1 MKARAGSMRLVEAAR
16 PVFARHETFHPRY
29 GWFRKA
35 YAAAARDPGI
45 FSHEDA
51 PTEIGVG
58 KNMVRSIRFWGLA
71 AKLIVE
77 DHRSADRR
85 APSFVPTRFGHALF
99 GPSGWDRFMEDPG
112 TLWLLHWR
120 LLAPPSRL
128 PVWWLA
134 FNEFGAVEFDDD
146 DLESAT
152 AAYVEAAAGW
162 KTPHRSS
169 LRKDVSALIRTYAP
183 AERSGGTGGRAGGTG
198 RGRRGSLDDILDCP
212 LRELGLIGRS
222 EATGRHRFSLG
233 PKPTLPAAVIAFAL
247 LDYIARTGAGGNTAT
262 LSRLASEPGAPGC
275 AFKLNE
281 SELLAAVEPVIERT
295 DYLDLARP
303 TGASQLAWSEE
314 PEVIATTILEDYYG
328 READDVVAGPAGD
341 DPIDDDLVD
350 ELGMGRDAPDSMRRL
365 WAASQSPAEGSS
377 AETTPTAGVHKLE
390 AESLSTAGV
399 R

>member
-1 MKARAGSMRLVEAAR
+1 MRLVEAAR
-16 PVFARHETFHPRY
+16 PTFARHETFHPRY

-35 YAAAARDPGI
+35 YDAAARDPGI
-45 FSHEDA
+45 FTHEDA

-77 DHRSADRR
+77 DPRRADRR
-85 APSFVPTRFGHALF
+85 TPSVVPTRFGHALF
-99 GPSGWDRFMEDPG
+99 GQSGWDRFMEDPG

-134 FNEFGAVEFDDD
+134 FNEFSAVEFDDD
-146 DLESAT
+146 DLESA
-152 AAYVEAAAGW
+152 AATHVEAAAGW

-169 LRKDVSALIRTYAP
+169 VKKDVSALLRTYAP
-183 AERSGGTGGRAGGTG
+183 AERAKGRP
-198 RGRRGSLDDILDCP
+198 GRRAALDDILDCP
-212 LRELGLIGRS
+212 LRELRLIGRS

-233 PKPTLPAAVIAFAL
+233 PKPTLPPAVVAFAL
-247 LDYIARTGAGGNTAT
+247 LDYIARTGTGGKTAT
-262 LSRLASEPGAPGC
+262 LSRLAGEPGAPGC

-281 SELLAAVEPVIERT
+281 SELLAAVEPVVEQT
-295 DYLDLARP
+295 DYLDLVRP

-314 PEVIATTILEDYYG
+314 PAVIAMSILEDHYG
-328 READDVVAGPAGD
+328 AQAFDVVAGPVGD
-341 DPIDDDLVD
+341 DPIDDDLV
-350 ELGMGRDAPDSMRRL
+350 EHLGMGRDAPDSMR
-365 WAASQSPAEGSS
+365 
-377 AETTPTAGVHKLE
+377 KLE
-390 AESLSTAGV
+390 AASLSTAGV

>member
-1 MKARAGSMRLVEAAR
+1 MRLVEAAR

-35 YAAAARDPGI
+35 YEAAARDPGI

-77 DHRSADRR
+77 DPRSADRR
-85 APSFVPTRFGHALF
+85 TPGVVPTQFGHALF
-99 GPSGWDRFMEDPG
+99 GESGWDRFMEDPG

-134 FNEFGAVEFDDD
+134 FNEFGAVEFDDEG
-146 DLESAT
+146 LESAT
-152 AAYVEAAAGW
+152 ATHLEGAAGW

-169 LRKDVSALIRTYAP
+169 VRKDVSALLRTYAP
-183 AERSGGTGGRAGGTG
+183 AADRAGAGGGGGGGGGGRP
-198 RGRRGSLDDILDCP
+198 GRRASLDDILDCP
-212 LRELGLIGRS
+212 LRELRLIGRS

-233 PKPTLPAAVIAFAL
+233 PKPTLPAAVVAFAL
-247 LDYIARTGAGGNTAT
+247 LDHIARTGAGGNTAT

-281 SELLAAVEPVIERT
+281 SELLAAVEPVVEQT

-314 PEVIATTILEDYYG
+314 PAVIATSILERHYG
-328 READDVVAGPAGD
+328 TPAFDVVAGPLGD
-341 DPIDDDLVD
+341 DPIDDDLV
-350 ELGMGRDAPDSMRRL
+350 EHLGIGRNASDSMR
-365 WAASQSPAEGSS
+365 
-377 AETTPTAGVHKLE
+377 KLE
-390 AESLSTAGV
+390 AASLSMAGG